1 LLKSLTFVVSLLL
14 SLKNRHQKA
23 EEAREEVLERHGPEV
38 SPQPKVLQEAQQSEL
53 ISRREGIYRRRLR
66 YGWHQVVNTLLSQ
79 SSFPERGR
87 QRTRVYSFI

>member
-1 LLKSLTFVVSLLL
+1 MRFNIGRCVVLWMSSIAFSIAFFNPFLCSNRSLLSFLFLL

-66 YGWHQVVNTLLSQ
+66 YG
-79 SSFPERGR
+79 
-87 QRTRVYSFI
+87 